1 MVFDLELDYYD
12 KILGGISFSL
22 LLGLGAGFLTSL
34 PLPYGA
40 GAGAAVAIVLIYHGM
55 FRNGPE

>member
-1 MVFDLELDYYD
+1 MLSDLELDYYD
-12 KILGGISFSL
+12 KILGGISLSL
-22 LLGLGAGFLTSL
+22 ILGLGAGFLTSL

-40 GAGAAVAIVLIYHGM
+40 GGGAFVAIILMYHGM